1 MNRELFVHMMNV
13 VEEYDDYFVQRM
25 NATTNLVLVAFRR

>member
-1 MNRELFVHMMNV
+1 VRIMNV

-25 NATTNLVLVAFRR
+25 NALANLDLVAFRR